1 MDANKLTEILK
12 SHKAWLNGKKGMRA
26 YLIGANLRG
35 ADLSDTELSSAKL
48 YRADLSDADLGSANL
63 RSADLRYANL
73 HGANLSGANLDYAC
87 CPLWDG
93 SLDVKVDRRIAA
105 QLAYYFCRLDCNDP
119 DYLAARKAIMDF
131 ANTFHRADA
140 CGKIEDLEEAAHE

>member
-48 YRADLSDADLGSANL
+48 YRADFSDADLGSAH
-63 RSADLRYANL
+63 L
-73 HGANLSGANLDYAC
+73 HGS
-87 CPLWDG
+87 
-93 SLDVKVDRRIAA
+93 
-105 QLAYYFCRLDCNDP
+105 
-119 DYLAARKAIMDF
+119 
-131 ANTFHRADA
+131 
-140 CGKIEDLEEAAHE
+140 DLY